1 MSTIDL
7 ATYSANFILNDKD
20 LTSGLKKAEGG
31 VTGFQGK
38 LGDLTGFMKTNVA
51 AGIVAVSAALAA
63 GATKL
68 LEFMIKTDRALNN
81 LQAQTGAST
90 EQMAEFKKIAMDI
103 FNTNLGKSIDDIAQA
118 MIKVKQVTGA
128 TGEELKETTKN
139 ALLLRD
145 VFGFEIKESINA
157 VNTLMKQFGITAQ
170 QAYTIIA
177 QGAQNGADK
186 NGDLIDTLNEYAPQF
201 AALGFSAEQ
210 FMDILIQGGQDGAWS
225 IDKIGDAVKEFNIRA
240 KDMSTTTKDAFTTLG
255 LDADQMGKDF
265 ASGGT
270 KAQEAFK
277 KVLDGINSIE
287 DPILRN
293 KVGVQLFGTQWED
306 LEAKSILAL
315 RNIKSTAN
323 GTAGTLN
330 DINKVQYNDAG
341 SSLELLGKKIL
352 TSVVEPLETRLQP
365 NLKKLNTDIANI
377 NLNPLVEVLN
387 FMANHLTTI
396 IGGLTGV
403 GVAIKSWETI
413 TTIAGVVTTALGK
426 IKEVATNLKTE
437 LEKFF
442 TIDIP
447 AALDNMVKSFS
458 ELPEKIKTWFDAV
471 VQKVVNWLGDI
482 KTKFSAEVPKLVK
495 EFIDFWV
502 TLPGDMLQI
511 GKDIVNGLWDGIKNV
526 WAGVEKWVNE
536 AVAWLER
543 KLAFWR
549 SAQEIMSAGGGG
561 SSGSSGSVPTYAQGT
576 PWVPNTGLALI
587 HQGEM
592 VVPAQYNPY
601 NGNNNA
607 KASTTNSSVDNSIKI
622 SSVNL
627 PNVVDC
633 SGFIR
638 NLKQLSRR

>member
-1 MSTIDL
+1 MSVIDL
-7 ATYSANFILNDKD
+7 ATYSANFELNDSS
-20 LTSGLKKAEGG
+20 LTSGLKRAENS
-31 VTGFQGK
+31 TTSFQGK

-51 AGIVAVSAALAA
+51 AGIIAVSAALAA

-225 IDKIGDAVKEFNIRA
+225 IDKVGDAVKEFNIRA
-240 KDMSTTTKDAFTTLG
+240 KDMSKTTKEAFTTLG

-287 DPILRN
+287 DPIKRN
-293 KVGVQLFGTQWED
+293 EVGVKLFGTQWED

-315 RNIKSTAN
+315 RNIKSAAN
-323 GTAGTLN
+323 GTANTLD

-387 FMANHLTTI
+387 FMANHLPTI

-447 AALDNMVKSFS
+447 TALDNMAKSFS
-458 ELPEKIKTWFDAV
+458 ELPEKIKKWFDAV
-471 VQKVVNWLGDI
+471 VQKVINWLADMGQ
-482 KTKFSAEVPKLVK
+482 KFSTEVPKLIDD
-495 EFIDFWV
+495 FINFWI
-502 TLPGDMLQI
+502 TLPEKMLKI
-511 GKDIVNGLWDGIKNV
+511 GRDIIDYLWNGIKEIWTKLESWV
-526 WAGVEKWVNE
+526 SEK
-536 AVAWLER
+536 VAWLMG

-549 SAQEIMSAGGGG
+549 SSQEEMSAG
-561 SSGSSGSVPTYAQGT
+561 SGSSGGGDTPTYAQGT

-587 HQGEM
+587 HKGEM
-592 VVPAQYNPY
+592 IVPAQYNPF
-601 NGNNNA
+601 NGNNGA
-607 KASTTNSSVDNSIKI
+607 KTSTTSTSIDSSIRINT
-622 SSVNL
+622 VNV
-627 PNVVDC
+627 PNVYDV

-638 NLKQLSRR
+638 NLKQLNRR